1 MGKIRG
7 DKIKKNI
14 IIIKVVL
21 HKGMEH
27 ITRGLKW
34 PFPNPPQELELGER

>member
-1 MGKIRG
+1 MGRIRG
-7 DKIKKNI
+7 DKKNNNKKI
-14 IIIKVVL
+14 VL

-34 PFPNPPQELELGER
+34 PFPNPPQELELGEQ